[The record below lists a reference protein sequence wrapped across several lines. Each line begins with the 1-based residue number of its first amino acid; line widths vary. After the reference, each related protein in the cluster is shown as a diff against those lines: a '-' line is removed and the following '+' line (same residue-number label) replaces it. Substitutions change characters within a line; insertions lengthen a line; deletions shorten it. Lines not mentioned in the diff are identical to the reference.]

1 MISDTLCEAEIE
13 IRRYL
18 AEGFYGHDD
27 SPWRRAIENL
37 LGHMEAVRLLPGF
50 DLPPDEAKFEL
61 DLAAI
66 TSRWGP
72 HADSFP
78 ISNATLDEILRLKG
92 PTSHGQSD
100 QTR

>member
-1 MISDTLCEAEIE
+1 MISDVLCEAEHE

-18 AEGFYGHDD
+18 AEGYYGHED
-27 SPWRRAIENL
+27 SPGRRVIEHL

-61 DLAAI
+61 NLAAI

-72 HADSFP
+72 HADGFP
-78 ISNATLDEILRLKG
+78 ISNATLEEMLRLKG
-92 PTSHGQSD
+92 SNSHG
-100 QTR
+100 